1 MKLSLAAAV
10 LGALAVS
17 AQTST
22 ECNPLKQSKH
32 TYHIHSFI
40 RRIRC

>member
-1 MKLSLAAAV
+1 MKLSLAAAL

-32 TYHIHSFI
+32 ADTLA